1 MNESTFDRG
10 KKSEISSNSSDD
22 TKEGTYENYRKSL
35 PEGYTPYRK
44 TSQVDENAYDR
55 YESDYEGAETP
66 DRDRNQKTCCDIGRL
81 SFLTVYS
88 MLESVITEQNF
99 LKNFFSTK

>member
-66 DRDRNQKTCCDIGRL
+66 DREKDKKSCASKKTCCKIGRL
-81 SFLTVYS
+81 SFVTIWSFKVRVGQS
-88 MLESVITEQNF
+88 RN
-99 LKNFFSTK
+99 